1 MVLRGIHPKTKIERI
16 IDELKEL
23 NHNVRRINNIVKYD
37 TKQQLPLFF
46 VKLEPNS
53 NNKEIYKIERLL
65 NTVISFEQSR
75 KNQNIPQC
83 MRCQVYGHMRNYY
96 NKNPVCV

>member
-1 MVLRGIHPKTKIERI
+1 MKVERVM
-16 IDELKEL
+16 DELKEL

-53 NNKEIYKIERLL
+53 NNKEIYKIDRLL
-65 NTVISFEQSR
+65 NSYLF
-75 KNQNIPQC
+75 
-83 MRCQVYGHMRNYY
+83 
-96 NKNPVCV
+96 